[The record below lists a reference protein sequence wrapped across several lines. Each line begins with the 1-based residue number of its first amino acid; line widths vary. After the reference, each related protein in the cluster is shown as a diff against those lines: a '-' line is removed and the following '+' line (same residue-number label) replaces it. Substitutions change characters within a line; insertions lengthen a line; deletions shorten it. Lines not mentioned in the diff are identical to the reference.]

1 MGALCTRGEVHVA
14 FEPRAGVAGQDDIA
28 ARVLEQR
35 LLLSGHDLHQF
46 FRLFSRLQRREAE
59 ARGRE
64 RERERSRERHRREK
78 RNEFDADLEE
88 EEEGEEEGEEG
99 ELLTGEW
106 EGE

>member
-1 MGALCTRGEVHVA
+1 
-14 FEPRAGVAGQDDIA
+14 VAGQDDIA

-59 ARGRE
+59 ARSRE
-64 RERERSRERHRREK
+64 REREKERHRREK

-88 EEEGEEEGEEG
+88 EEEEEEEG

-106 EGE
+106 VSE

>member
-59 ARGRE
+59 ARSRE
-64 RERERSRERHRREK
+64 REREKERHRREK

-88 EEEGEEEGEEG
+88 EEEEEEEG

-106 EGE
+106 VSE